1 MGCNSECT
9 LTWDMTDCDSAGTT
23 ISWRKSLVTLYK
35 AKGSVNFDNS
45 WCAQKTFSF
54 NMFNTCSIL
63 AGRPLSKTL
72 KRKAAFLPKGSI
84 KPELRW
90 WSFSAPEIPG
100 THHSPKQKPHWIHVN
115 TRYAGLLIKTKA
127 QPIGLANQ
135 RRLHIVFQNQQIMTF
150 IYLYDKH
157 AKQLLLQAFQLLWP
171 DLCGSATRMHAAKS
185 PTHSSNP
192 HAQVSV

>member
-1 MGCNSECT
+1 MRSEN
-9 LTWDMTDCDSAGTT
+9 LQFQY
-23 ISWRKSLVTLYK
+23 VQY
-35 AKGSVNFDNS
+35 
-45 WCAQKTFSF
+45 
-54 NMFNTCSIL
+54 MFNTCRQASL
-63 AGRPLSKTL
+63 QDSEE
-72 KRKAAFLPKGSI
+72 KGSI
-84 KPELRW
+84 STQGLNKTWASLVV
-90 WSFSAPEIPG
+90 FFGPEIPG